1 MGVYLKF
8 VGVIILFCGLLLG
21 GFSLST
27 PGDCQNFDKKLSKI
41 DKSYGKIGKELGE
54 VVTKKLE
61 NFSLFQQKELR
72 EARGISLIVGAIVIG
87 SLFLGLGEAIS
98 LLKKI
103 FKKL

>member
-27 PGDCQNFDKKLSKI
+27 PWDCQNFDKKLSKI

-72 EARGISLIVGAIVIG
+72 EARGIYLIVGAIVIG